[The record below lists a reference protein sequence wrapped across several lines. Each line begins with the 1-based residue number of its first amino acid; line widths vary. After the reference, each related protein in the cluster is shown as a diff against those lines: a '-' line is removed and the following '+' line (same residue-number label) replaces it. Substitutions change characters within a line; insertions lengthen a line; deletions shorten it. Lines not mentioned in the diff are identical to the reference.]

1 MGKAGQSSGLMLSF
15 AITRGGG
22 DPVYRQVAD
31 EIGVAIRSGRLQ
43 PGARLPA
50 SRVLAQDLAVSRNT
64 IIAAYD
70 LLQSEGWIHSRTG
83 AGAFVSTQPA
93 AVAPPPPMEAVP
105 LPRPDFSGRGGIL
118 TSLGRATG
126 SGRPVPF
133 VADVP
138 AFDVFPLTTWSR
150 LMAQSWRG
158 VDPAMLG
165 YADPA
170 GHMPLREELA
180 RHLRANRFLRCE
192 GRDVIMTSGT
202 QQSLDLLARI
212 LLDPG
217 DAVWIED
224 PGYVGARAALIAAG
238 ARLVPVPVDGEG
250 LMVDAGARREPRP
263 KLIFITPSRQYPL
276 GVTMS
281 MARRAELLAF
291 AESCGAWVIEDDYD
305 CEFRYSGVPLPAVQ
319 SMDRSGRVIY
329 LGTFSK
335 SLLPSFRLGFFVGP
349 PGLTG
354 AFANAKAV
362 VDRHPPLL
370 EQITLD
376 TFMRS
381 GRFAAHIRRMRQ
393 IYAERQACLVAALRR
408 DLGHVLTVEPAETGV
423 HLLAML
429 PEGGDDTGF
438 CARAARRGISLR
450 PLSLYYLDENPK
462 HGIIFGFAAL
472 APRMI
477 EAGVRK
483 IAGLGPAPA
492 APAPAPGTRGGAGS
506 GPRA

>member
-1 MGKAGQSSGLMLSF
+1 MRGSEQSGGLMLSVR
-15 AITRGGG
+15 IERGRGAA
-22 DPVYRQVAD
+22 YRQVAD
-31 EIGVAIRSGRLQ
+31 QIGAAIRDGRLL
-43 PGARLPA
+43 PGARLAA
-50 SRVLAQDLAVSRNT
+50 SRVLAKELGVARNT
-64 IIAAYD
+64 IIAAYE
-70 LLQSEGWIHSRTG
+70 LLESEGWIHNRTG
-83 AGAFVSTQPA
+83 AGAYVSAQPI
-93 AVAPPPPMEAVP
+93 AVAAPPLTDTPPQS
-105 LPRPDFSGRGGIL
+105 RPEFSGRGQIL
-118 TSLGRATG
+118 TSLTGVTG

-138 AFDVFPLTTWSR
+138 AFDVFPLAAWSR
-150 LMAQSWRG
+150 LMAQSWRD

-217 DAVWIED
+217 DPVWIED
-224 PGYVGARAALIAAG
+224 PGYIGARSALIAAG
-238 ARLVPVPVDGEG
+238 ARLVPVPVDKEG
-250 LMVDAGARREPRP
+250 LEVAAGILREPRP

-281 MARRAELLAF
+281 MARRAELLDF

-335 SLLPSFRLGFFVGP
+335 SLLPSFRLGFFVGAP
-349 PGLTG
+349 ELTE
-354 AFANAKAV
+354 AFAKAKGV
-362 VDRHPPLL
+362 VDKHPPLL
-370 EQITLD
+370 EQITLNA
-376 TFMRS
+376 FMRS

-393 IYAERQACLVAALRR
+393 IYAERQDTLIAALHR
-408 DLGHVLTVEPAETGV
+408 DLRDVLTVEPAETGMHV
-423 HLLAML
+423 LALL
-429 PEGGDDTGF
+429 PEGQDDVGF
-438 CARAARRGISLR
+438 CRQAARHGISLR
-450 PLSLYYLDENPK
+450 PLSAYYLGPPPQ

-472 APRMI
+472 TPKLI

-483 IAGLGPAPA
+483 MANAMEPSGA
-492 APAPAPGTRGGAGS
+492 AM
-506 GPRA
+506 

>member
-1 MGKAGQSSGLMLSF
+1 MSDPLQSGGLLLSIRPDDGSGE
-15 AITRGGG
+15 
-22 DPVYRQVAD
+22 PVYRQLAQQ
-31 EIGVAIRSGRLQ
+31 IRAAIRETRLAR
-43 PGARLPA
+43 GTRLPA
-50 SRVLAQDLAVSRNT
+50 SRILARELGLSRNT
-64 IIAAYD
+64 IVAAYE
-70 LLQSEGWIHSRTG
+70 LLESEGWIHSRIG
-83 AGAFVSTQPA
+83 AGAFVSNQPEDL
-93 AVAPPPPMEAVP
+93 APPPPAALAEP
-105 LPRPDFSGRGGIL
+105 LPRPEFSDRGRML
-118 TSLGRATG
+118 TSLSHATG

-138 AFDVFPLTTWSR
+138 AFDVFPLATWSR
-150 LMAQSWRG
+150 LMAQSWRE
-158 VDPAMLG
+158 VDPSMLG

-170 GHMPLREELA
+170 GYMPLRDELA
-180 RHLRANRFLRCE
+180 RHLRAHRFLRCE

-224 PGYVGARAALIAAG
+224 PGYVGARSALIAAG
-238 ARLVPVPVDGEG
+238 ARLVPVPVDTEG
-250 LMVDAGARREPRP
+250 LMVDEGARREPRP

-276 GVTMS
+276 GITMS

-305 CEFRYSGVPLPAVQ
+305 CEFRYSGAALPAVQ

-335 SLLPSFRLGFFVGP
+335 SLLPSFRLGFFTGP
-349 PGLTG
+349 ADLAT

-362 VDRHPPLL
+362 VDKHPPLL
-370 EQITLD
+370 EQVTLNA
-376 TFMRS
+376 FMRS

-393 IYAERQACLVAALRR
+393 VYAGRQSCLLESLRR
-408 DLGHVLTVEPAETGV
+408 DLGDVLTVEPAETGV

-429 PEGGDDTGF
+429 RPGLDDVAF
-438 CARAARRGISLR
+438 CERARASGIALR
-450 PLSLYYLDENPK
+450 PLSLYYLS
-462 HGIIFGFAAL
+462 GAARQGVIFGFAAL
-472 APRMI
+472 SPKVI

-483 IAGLGPAPA
+483 LARIFGDGP
-492 APAPAPGTRGGAGS
+492 
-506 GPRA
+506 PRPS